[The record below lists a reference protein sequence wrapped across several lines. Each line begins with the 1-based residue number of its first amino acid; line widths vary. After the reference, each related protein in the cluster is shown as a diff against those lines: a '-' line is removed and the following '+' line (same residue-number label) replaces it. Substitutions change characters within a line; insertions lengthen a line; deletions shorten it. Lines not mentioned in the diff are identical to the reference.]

1 MEIIII
7 FFWFMFAIIVG
18 IAANTRGRSGF
29 GWFLLA
35 VVISPLLAGLLVL
48 ALPDLRRQ
56 DDARAMAMRQDAI
69 NQMAFDALPDDAKDR
84 VRAAQ
89 TERATLELIESKRR
103 KRAQILRGGF
113 FLIIIVVV
121 IALYQMNK

>member
-1 MEIIII
+1 
-7 FFWFMFAIIVG
+7 MFAIIVG
-18 IAANTRGRSGF
+18 IAANMRGRSGF

-56 DDARAMAMRQDAI
+56 DDARAMAMSQDAI

-89 TERATLELIESKRR
+89 TERAQLALIESKRR
-103 KRAQILRGGF
+103 KRAQLLRGGF

-121 IALYQMNK
+121 IVLYQMNK